1 MKLEIRLNAI
11 DAKFHHV
18 PKKKSLRKEIV
29 LINDRPKESKRN
41 SKAWREGGGERP
53 DLTLFDTCLHSI
65 LAGDSLSRSTYVH
78 TALRDGSIIR
88 DPSSHGTRKKQRST
102 GEGGQPGLNGGGE
115 KLGIDVLRACTRK
128 IPDSLMHANDPETL
142 ISFPSSREGEGAGR
156 KGIGGEGIK
165 ICLRLT
171 RGFRRRGKL

>member
-11 DAKFHHV
+11 QR
-18 PKKKSLRKEIV
+18 KKSLRKEIV